1 MKERGIVVKDEGR
14 LATVRFSRR
23 AKCDRCQVCKVA
35 ADCKYV
41 EVQARNSVGAH
52 AGDTVSVLTVRPV
65 ITLLIGLIYAI
76 PLTLIAVAVGVG
88 LKWEWPYTVLIAA
101 AAVAVGFVVA
111 VPVERFTLRKLKGYH
126 PEILSVLQS
135 VSVVKPEDC
144 MPNSS
149 RPVVQTES
157 EVAKP
162 EESLPNDS
170 KPVAQPDTEAV
181 KPEESASVGSDT
193 ARPEEDK
200 PDEQ

>member
-41 EVQARNSVGAH
+41 EVQARNSMGAH
-52 AGDTVSVLTVRPV
+52 VGDTVSVLTVRPV

-88 LKWEWPYTVLIAA
+88 LKWEWPYTLLIAA

-126 PEILSVLQS
+126 PEILSVVQS
-135 VSVVKPEDC
+135 VMPKPEER

-157 EVAKP
+157 EAAKP
-162 EESLPNDS
+162 EESLPDDP
-170 KPVAQPDTEAV
+170 KPVVQPDTEAV
-181 KPEESASVGSDT
+181 KPEENASGGSDT
-193 ARPEEDK
+193 AEGK
-200 PDEQ
+200 PDVQ

>member
-14 LATVRFSRR
+14 LATVRFLRH

-88 LKWEWPYTVLIAA
+88 LKWEWPYTLLIAA

-135 VSVVKPEDC
+135 VSVVKPEER

-149 RPVVQTES
+149 RPVVQTEN
-157 EVAKP
+157 EVEKP
-162 EESLPNDS
+162 A
-170 KPVAQPDTEAV
+170 VQPENEV
-181 KPEESASVGSDT
+181 SNPEESAPVGSDS

-200 PDEQ
+200 SDEQ